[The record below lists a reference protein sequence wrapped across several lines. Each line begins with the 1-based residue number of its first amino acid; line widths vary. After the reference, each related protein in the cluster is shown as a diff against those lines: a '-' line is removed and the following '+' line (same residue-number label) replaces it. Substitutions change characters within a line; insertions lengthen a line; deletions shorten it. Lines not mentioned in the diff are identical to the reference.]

1 MKYLREL
8 FRPWT
13 WRMAWR
19 ESRRERY
26 RLLVFSLAVFFG
38 VGALVAIGS
47 LRSNLGDTIENKAKE
62 LLGADLLLRS
72 RKPFH
77 KGHQSSLSKSEL
89 SGREAEVKQL
99 ISNLPGE
106 RAVEVSFMTMIFFP
120 KGEGSR
126 LVNVRAIDPV
136 YPFYG
141 KVVTSPENAWD
152 KFRRG
157 EGVILEAAIAEQFGV
172 VPGDVARI
180 GNLKIPV
187 AGVFVQPPPAASAF
201 AVFSPA
207 VFMPRQRAWE
217 TAAIGI
223 QSFPNYRVY
232 FRDPSLALDQEMLN
246 EQQKKVLRRAGIRA
260 ETVEGRKRGLG
271 KILDRLYSFLS
282 LIGFVALLLG
292 GVGIASAM
300 HVHIS
305 RRLRTVATLRC
316 LGCSPARATAVFLA
330 QGMVLGLVGSM
341 AGALFGVLL
350 QQLIP
355 RLFLKDLPFEIALDL
370 APSEILGGICIGFII
385 SVSFVLLPLLNV
397 RRVSPLSALRGQAGF
412 SFRRWRDPFSWLAIA
427 AVVGA
432 LTVLAVDLSPEKKP
446 LLGIGFMTALGVI
459 LLILWMVARAI
470 SWLARKLVGMSWPYV
485 LRQGLA
491 NLYRPRNQT
500 TLFQLSA
507 GLGVCLV
514 VTLVLVQE
522 MLITQLGV
530 KTLEGKADTFL
541 INVRP
546 DQVQDVTGMI
556 ESLQLNIEENAPI
569 VLMKLSKI
577 KGIKLADLKREN
589 EGEKIPEWTRQ
600 RDFRSTYRSGMI
612 ANEKIVRGEWV
623 EKVDLVQTDGI
634 IPVSV
639 EEGIARDLK
648 IDVGDTLTMKS
659 GMDELVLRVANI
671 RSVEWGELGLN
682 FFFVLPEGSIEHLC
696 AFNIMTT
703 RTGSGVK
710 TGELTRMVVKKF
722 PNVTLIDASAMIDTV
737 SEIVEQVGWVI
748 RFMALFTVL
757 TGIMILFGTILSGRR
772 NRIEESVLLRTLGAS
787 ETQILRILITEY
799 AMLGLFAGLAGALL
813 SGVASWVLA
822 VFVFDLDY
830 LSRIGPMLAA
840 MAILICFT
848 VSVGLLMSRGIA
860 RHSPLEIL
868 RSEAG

>member
-1 MKYLREL
+1 MRYLREL

-19 ESRRERY
+19 ESRRERR
-26 RLLVFSLAVFFG
+26 RLLVFSLSIFFG

-47 LRSNLGDTIENKAKE
+47 LRSNLGDTIEIKAKE

-77 KGHQSSLSKSEL
+77 EGHRSGASEMEL
-89 SGREAEVKQL
+89 SRRQAEVKQL
-99 ISNLPGE
+99 ISDLPGE

-120 KGEGSR
+120 RGEGSR

-141 KVVTSPENAWD
+141 KAVTSPENAWE

-157 EGVILEAAIAEQFGV
+157 EGVVLEAAIAEQFGV
-172 VPGDVARI
+172 VPGDIARI
-180 GNLKIPV
+180 GNLKLPV

-207 VFMPRQRAWE
+207 VFLPRQRAWE

-232 FRDPSLALDQEMLN
+232 FRDASLALDQEMLD
-246 EQQKKVLRRAGIRA
+246 EQQKKALRKAGIRS
-260 ETVEGRKRGLG
+260 ETVESRKKGLG

-316 LGCSPARATAVFLA
+316 LGCSPARATAVFLV
-330 QGMVLGLVGSM
+330 QGMVLGLFGSI

-350 QQLIP
+350 QQCIP
-355 RLFLKDLPFEIALDL
+355 RLFLQELPFEISLNL
-370 APSEILGGICIGFII
+370 APAEILSGIGIGFII

-397 RRVSPLSALRGQAGF
+397 RRVSPLSALRGQEGF

-432 LTVLAVDLSPEKKP
+432 LTLLAVDLSPAKKP
-446 LLGIGFMTALGVI
+446 LLGVGFMVALGLI
-459 LLILWMVARAI
+459 LLVLWMVARAI
-470 SWLARKLVGMSWPYV
+470 SWLARRLVGMRWPYV

-546 DQVQDVTGMI
+546 AQTRAVSEVMQ
-556 ESLQLNIEENAPI
+556 SLQLKIEENAPI
-569 VLMKLSKI
+569 VLMKLRKI
-577 KGIKLADLKREN
+577 KGRELADLKGEK

-600 RDFRSTYRSGMI
+600 RDFRSTYRAGMI

-623 EKVDLVQTDGI
+623 EKMGAGQADGT

-639 EEGIARDLK
+639 EEGIARELK
-648 IDVGDTLTMKS
+648 VDVGDTLTMRS
-659 GMDELVLRVANI
+659 GKEDLVLSVANI

-682 FFFVLPEGSIEHLC
+682 FFFVFPEESIDHLR

-703 RTGSGVK
+703 RTGSGAK
-710 TGELTRMVVKKF
+710 TGELTRMVVKQF
-722 PNVTLIDASAMIDTV
+722 PNVTLIDASAIIDTV

-757 TGIMILFGTILSGRR
+757 TGIIILFGTILSGRR

-787 ETQILRILITEY
+787 EAQILRILTTEY
-799 AMLGLFAGLAGALL
+799 AMLGLFAGLAGAVL
-813 SGVASWVLA
+813 SGVATWSLA
-822 VFVFDLDY
+822 VFVFELDY
-830 LSRIGPMLAA
+830 LSRLLPMVVA
-840 MAILICFT
+840 MAVLVCFT
-848 VSVGLLMSRGIA
+848 VMVGLLMSRGIA